1 MLSMEPGWGDPGQK
15 PYSIWSMARRLL
27 LLQNST
33 VQYSTVQY
41 RTVQYSTVQNST
53 EAVLYL
59 VDGEAAAA
67 AAGGGQAEAGQRGE
81 GGEQLHG
88 AGETAGSAPVL

>member
-1 MLSMEPGWGDPGQK
+1 MRFQQGEGLLPSTDHDAVYGARLGGAGAEP
-15 PYSIWSMARRLL
+15 
-27 LLQNST
+27 
-33 VQYSTVQY
+33 
-41 RTVQYSTVQNST
+41 
-53 EAVLYL
+53 VLDL

-88 AGETAGSAPVL
+88 AGETAWSAAGLGHADKDEQ